1 MITSLKENS
10 SYMQHYPH
18 EATESNQSSKSH
30 NSFSWASPFGIRK
43 ADILAMPPPMRLT
56 SSIIPPK
63 DDDDP
68 YNRLVG
74 KFSKLTAS
82 NINPSERHTSSYS
95 CNLLRELEGTWTT
108 DTPEEDEI
116 LLTVTCHGNQWHAIG
131 AVKSGT
137 GVVPDQIIYQDK
149 NIFTLRSTD
158 GNVMAIMFTA
168 MITKNSLTWFS
179 VFGTKI
185 LWRRKAELQDESSPR
200 NSTATESSGISQMCS
215 TSSGSSASGD
225 IRPELCKPIC
235 NAEVPYCSSASNSSN
250 LEARRSISV
259 ASPYSQLNE
268 KLGEND
274 LLELF
279 QNHCTKSPSLLQKVL
294 NWGISQIPNQ
304 STDRLEIERLAC
316 GRLWVSALFT
326 VPNKKRRT
334 EAWRIIEELKGA
346 YELVAPGVYLQP
358 PALPGE
364 PGAQHRLRK
373 NNYGLWFIEK
383 HYKEKD
389 EWCPC
394 AQELPMG
401 KWIDLKSRNMYVVKV
416 VSMLSILTR
425 MTKQLSDFGSM
436 EKGMEFLFTSCNQK
450 KLNTNL
456 KARNIK
462 HNISNLHVKLDKQ
475 RSLCFAIRVA
485 SIADS
490 IALENTAVCPKEKP
504 ER

>member
-1 MITSLKENS
+1 MIASLQENS
-10 SYMQHYPH
+10 SYMQDYPL
-18 EATESNQSSKSH
+18 EATKSNQAAKPH
-30 NSFSWASPFGIRK
+30 NSFSWASPFGLTKPDRM
-43 ADILAMPPPMRLT
+43 AMPPPMRLT
-56 SSIIPPK
+56 SSVIPPT
-63 DDDDP
+63 DDNDQ
-68 YNRLVG
+68 YNTHVG
-74 KFSKLTAS
+74 KFSNLTAL
-82 NINPSERHTSSYS
+82 NINSSARHTSSYS
-95 CNLLRELEGTWTT
+95 PNSLWELEGTWTT

-116 LLTVTCHGNQWHAIG
+116 RLTVTCHGNQYHAIG

-149 NIFTLRSTD
+149 NMFTLRSTD
-158 GNVMAIMFTA
+158 GNVMAIMFRA

-185 LWRRKAELQDESSPR
+185 MWRRTEDLQDESSPR
-200 NSTATESSGISQMCS
+200 NSTATESSGISRTCS
-215 TSSGSSASGD
+215 TSSGLSAFGD
-225 IRPELCKPIC
+225 SRPELCKPIC
-235 NAEVPYCSSASNSSN
+235 NEEVPYCFSASNTGKS
-250 LEARRSISV
+250 EARRSISV

-268 KLGEND
+268 KLEEDD

-294 NWGISQIPNQ
+294 NWGISQTPNQ
-304 STDRLEIERLAC
+304 STDRIEIERLAC
-316 GRLWVSALFT
+316 GRLWVSAFIT
-326 VPNKKRRT
+326 VPIKKRRT
-334 EAWRIIEELKGA
+334 GAWRIIDELKGA

-383 HYKEKD
+383 HNREKD
-389 EWCPC
+389 DWFPC

-401 KWIDLKSRNMYVVKV
+401 KWIDLKNRNVYVVKV

-425 MTKQLSDFGSM
+425 MTKRVSDFGSM

-450 KLNTNL
+450 KLNSNL

-490 IALENTAVCPKEKP
+490 IALENTAVCSKEKP
-504 ER
+504 